1 MSLFGKLFK
10 KNGENISS
18 KNVEDFVSLTRVY
31 VQSVIAA
38 NLGIT
43 NIRFV
48 PDVANFKR
56 LFKIPTQGGRLG
68 QAEKAASR
76 KMLMQDY
83 GISENFFK
91 EIDMSIKKHCRTMND
106 VQGYLFM
113 YQGFSNDLMMLMGN
127 LMQWKFRVP
136 SIFKGALRSMTEK
149 TVHDVCTKTVWKKDD
164 VHKTAM
170 AVRQYKERL
179 GYSEQWMTEYVY
191 NVVMLAKKE
200 PTHKAEEKKSPA
212 AVPMELEQHP
222 LPPFLPPNARL
233 LMLGSFPPQ
242 RKRWSME
249 FFYPN
254 WNNDMWRITGLLF
267 FNDRDY
273 FVEIGRKAF
282 CRERLIDFLE
292 ERGIALYDTATCVR
306 RLQDNASDKYLEIVH
321 PTDIPAL
328 LDRLPQC
335 RAIVTTGEKATET
348 LCAQFSVSR
357 PQVGTFVECTINS
370 RPMRLY
376 RMPSSSR
383 AYPVPLEKKAAAYR
397 GMYQDLQ
404 ML

>member
-1 MSLFGKLFK
+1 MSLFAKLFN
-10 KNGENISS
+10 KNTGEVSS

-31 VQSVIAA
+31 FQSVIAA

-76 KMLMQDY
+76 KMLMQD
-83 GISENFFK
+83 
-91 EIDMSIKKHCRTMND
+91 CRTQND

-127 LMQWKFRVP
+127 LMQWKFRMP

-164 VHKTAM
+164 VHKTAA

-200 PTHKAEEKKSPA
+200 PKQKANEEK
-212 AVPMELEQHP
+212 
-222 LPPFLPPNARL
+222 
-233 LMLGSFPPQ
+233 
-242 RKRWSME
+242 
-249 FFYPN
+249 
-254 WNNDMWRITGLLF
+254 
-267 FNDRDY
+267 
-273 FVEIGRKAF
+273 
-282 CRERLIDFLE
+282 
-292 ERGIALYDTATCVR
+292 
-306 RLQDNASDKYLEIVH
+306 
-321 PTDIPAL
+321 
-328 LDRLPQC
+328 
-335 RAIVTTGEKATET
+335 
-348 LCAQFSVSR
+348 
-357 PQVGTFVECTINS
+357 
-370 RPMRLY
+370 
-376 RMPSSSR
+376 
-383 AYPVPLEKKAAAYR
+383 
-397 GMYQDLQ
+397 
-404 ML
+404 

>member
-1 MSLFGKLFK
+1 MSLFAKLFN
-10 KNGENISS
+10 KNTGEVSS

-31 VQSVIAA
+31 FQSVIAA

-91 EIDMSIKKHCRTMND
+91 EIDTSVKKHCRTQND

-127 LMQWKFRVP
+127 LMQWKFRMP

-149 TVHDVCTKTVWKKDD
+149 PYTTSVQNRMEKDD
-164 VHKTAM
+164 VHKTAA

-191 NVVMLAKKE
+191 NVVMLAKRNRNRKPTKRNKRKE
-200 PTHKAEEKKSPA
+200 
-212 AVPMELEQHP
+212 
-222 LPPFLPPNARL
+222 F
-233 LMLGSFPPQ
+233 
-242 RKRWSME
+242 
-249 FFYPN
+249 
-254 WNNDMWRITGLLF
+254 
-267 FNDRDY
+267 
-273 FVEIGRKAF
+273 
-282 CRERLIDFLE
+282 
-292 ERGIALYDTATCVR
+292 
-306 RLQDNASDKYLEIVH
+306 
-321 PTDIPAL
+321 
-328 LDRLPQC
+328 
-335 RAIVTTGEKATET
+335 
-348 LCAQFSVSR
+348 
-357 PQVGTFVECTINS
+357 
-370 RPMRLY
+370 
-376 RMPSSSR
+376 
-383 AYPVPLEKKAAAYR
+383 
-397 GMYQDLQ
+397 
-404 ML
+404 